1 MKKIKIIYWIFTILL
16 AVLMTI
22 GSIPDVIMVPE
33 ARTLFQHLGYPMYL
47 LPFIGI
53 AKLLGV
59 VAILTPGFNRLK
71 EWAYAGFVFDIT
83 GALYSHIAVG
93 DPASVWLP
101 LIIGYVLIFG
111 SYIYHHKKLNAVSA
125 TYAI

>member
-1 MKKIKIIYWIFTILL
+1 MKKIKIIYWIFTGLL
-16 AVLMTI
+16 AILMTI

-59 VAILTPGFNRLK
+59 VAIVVPGFNRLK
-71 EWAYAGFVFDIT
+71 EWAYAGLFFDIT
-83 GALYSHIAVG
+83 GALYSHISVG
-93 DPASVWLP
+93 DPASLWAP
-101 LIIGYVLIFG
+101 LIIGYILIFG
-111 SYIYHHKKLNAVSA
+111 SYIYHHKKLNATA
-125 TYAI
+125 MTYAV